1 MKHTLYSLLLT
12 LYSVCTFAQA
22 GANDNWFLMGDGF
35 NNSVFAVAVQP
46 NDDKIIA
53 AGWFSSYD
61 NTTANNIV
69 RLNANGTIDNTFSS
83 GAGMQGYTPKLLKIQ
98 SDGKILIAGWI
109 QTYNNVSVGPLIRI
123 NSDGSLDNT
132 FQATCNDQINTLAIQ
147 SDGKIIV
154 GGWFTE
160 FNGTAVNRIVR
171 LNTDGTTDNTF
182 NVGTGAEGDQ
192 AQVLASAIQS
202 DGKIVIGGIFT
213 TYNGTA
219 VRNFARLNTDGT
231 IDQSFTT
238 GNGPEYA
245 VRAMQ
250 IQSDNKILI
259 GGTFYSYNG
268 SSSPRLARINADG
281 SFDATFAQTGNGLNG
296 EVYDIEIQSDGKIFA
311 TGHFTAY
318 NGITVGRIV
327 RLHSNGTLDHNFNY
341 TGADAVIQS
350 CALQSNQQPVVGGDF
365 STFDGESK
373 NYITRLN
380 NCIGNDFTISG
391 NLLVCSGT
399 SADLSVQS
407 NAGHFSW
414 YDAAINGNYL
424 AGGSAFT
431 TPPLTEA
438 VTYYVQDSLA
448 CGIITTPVNLTVQL
462 VDTTLYQQG
471 ATLYAG
477 NPGIEA
483 TFQWYNCATQQVI
496 NNETNNSFTPT
507 ENGEYAAIITQLL
520 CSDTTRCISVTGI
533 GVEQHDLF
541 AQFSVSPNPAAYN
554 VTLRYSLLT
563 DAELSVNILDVS
575 GRLLQNIVTNKTVL
589 AATQNTETISV
600 AELPSGF
607 YFIGINASNGESVMH
622 KLMVAR

>member
-46 NDDKIIA
+46 GDDKIIA

-61 NTTANNIV
+61 NAAANNIV
-69 RLNANGTIDNTFSS
+69 RLNANGTIDNSFSS

-123 NSDGSLDNT
+123 NNDGSLDNT
-132 FQATCNDQINTLAIQ
+132 FQVTCNDQINTLCVQ

-160 FNGTAVNRIVR
+160 FNGTPVNRIVR
-171 LNTDGTTDNTF
+171 LNTDGSIDNTF

-192 AQVLASAIQS
+192 AQVLASAVQS

-213 TYNGTA
+213 TYNGTSI
-219 VRNFARLNTDGT
+219 RNFARLNSDGS
-231 IDQSFTT
+231 IDQSFNT
-238 GNGPEYA
+238 GTGPEYA
-245 VRAMQ
+245 VRAMH
-250 IQSDNKILI
+250 IQTDNKIVI

-268 SSSPRLARINADG
+268 SSSPRLARINTDG
-281 SFDATFAQTGNGLNG
+281 TVDATFAQTGSGLNG
-296 EVYDIEIQSDGKIFA
+296 EVYDIAIQSDGKIFA

-318 NGITVGRIV
+318 NGITAGRIV
-327 RLHSNGTLDHNFNY
+327 RLNSNGTLDHNFDY
-341 TGADAVIQS
+341 TGAGAVIHS
-350 CALQSNQQPVVGGDF
+350 CELQSNQQPVVGGEF
-365 STFDGESK
+365 STFAGENK
-373 NYITRLN
+373 NCITRLN
-380 NCIGNDFTISG
+380 NCIGNFFTISG
-391 NLLVCSGT
+391 SLQVCLGT
-399 SADLSVQS
+399 SADLTVESD
-407 NAGHFSW
+407 AGHYSW
-414 YDAAINGNYL
+414 YDAATNGNYL

-448 CGIITTPVNLTVQL
+448 CGVITVPVTVSVQTIDTSL
-462 VDTTLYQQG
+462 VQQG
-471 ATLYAG
+471 GTLYAG
-477 NPGIEA
+477 NPSIEA
-483 TFQWYNCATQQVI
+483 TFQWYNCTTQQVI
-496 NNETNNSFTPT
+496 SNETNSSFTPS
-507 ENGEYAAIITQLL
+507 ENGSYAVIVTQLA
-520 CSDTTRCISVTGI
+520 CTDTSRCISITGI
-533 GVEQHDLF
+533 GMEQHDLF
-541 AQFSVSPNPAAYN
+541 TQFSVSPNPAVNN
-554 VTLRYSLLT
+554 VTLRYSLLA

-575 GRLLQNIVTNKTVL
+575 GRLLQNVVTDKTVS
-589 AATQNTETISV
+589 AGTQNTETISV

-607 YFIGINASNGESVMH
+607 YFIGITASDGESMMH
-622 KLMVAR
+622 KLMVVR